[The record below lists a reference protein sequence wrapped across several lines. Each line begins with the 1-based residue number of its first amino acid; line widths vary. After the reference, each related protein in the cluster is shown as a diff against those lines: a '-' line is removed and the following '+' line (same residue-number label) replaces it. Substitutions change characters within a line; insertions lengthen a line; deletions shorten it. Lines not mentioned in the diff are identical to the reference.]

1 MLLVPQRPYL
11 PQGTLAN
18 ALSYPSTDGKNFTAA
33 ELGAALG
40 EVGLGSYASQLDVVD
55 NWGQRMSLGE
65 QQRLAF
71 ARVLLAEPALLFLDE
86 ATSGLDEAG
95 EARLYGLLRSALWQ
109 PTVVSVGHRTTLIKF
124 HDAILDL
131 APFIPLK
138 KPVVLPL
145 PNPSL
150 EEAALVP
157 ELNRA

>member
-1 MLLVPQRPYL
+1 
-11 PQGTLAN
+11 
-18 ALSYPSTDGKNFTAA
+18 
-33 ELGAALG
+33 
-40 EVGLGSYASQLDVVD
+40 
-55 NWGQRMSLGE
+55 MSLGE

-95 EARLYGLLRSALWQ
+95 EARLYGLLRSASWQ
-109 PTVVSVGHRTTLIKF
+109 PTVISVGHRSTLIQF

-145 PNPSL
+145 PNPFV
-150 EEAALVP
+150 EEEELVP
-157 ELNRA
+157 ELSRA